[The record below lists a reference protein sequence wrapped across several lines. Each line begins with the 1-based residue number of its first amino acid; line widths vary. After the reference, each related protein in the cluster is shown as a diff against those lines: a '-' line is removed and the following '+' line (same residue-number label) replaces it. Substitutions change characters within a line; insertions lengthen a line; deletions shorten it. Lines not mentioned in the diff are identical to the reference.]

1 MRSKTIS
8 QATVEGKK
16 VADIHVG
23 EMMRGLGTGAQEC
36 GHQVRTE
43 GRKHWSLCAIKVV
56 EQATLKWTR
65 SLIIAGGPQKNNL
78 SAVRDH

>member
-23 EMMRGLGTGAQEC
+23 EMIRGLGTG
-36 GHQVRTE
+36 R
-43 GRKHWSLCAIKVV
+43 
-56 EQATLKWTR
+56 
-65 SLIIAGGPQKNNL
+65 AGVWASGE
-78 SAVRDH
+78 D